1 MQEINNTPIGHELIH
16 FSTIGSTNDFA
27 SELVSKSR
35 PIEGTVV
42 SADFQSKGR
51 GQYGRKWESSA
62 SENITLSVIMC
73 PSFLDIKDQFYLNM
87 AVSLS
92 IVDLIAA
99 YASLIPKVKW
109 PNDVYVSKEKISG
122 ILIQNFLHG
131 QVIQYSVFGIG
142 INVNQRV
149 FPTDVPNPTSLTVL
163 TDQEFVLKEV
173 REDLFQ
179 FLQIRYDQLKNDKK
193 MIRRDYMDHLLGLQT
208 PGKFKIGDEL
218 VEGTIQDID
227 HVGRLIISIDGTEK
241 SFVHGALSQLIG

>member
-193 MIRRDYMDHLLGLQT
+193 MIRRDYMDHLLGLHT

-241 SFVHGALSQLIG
+241 AFVHGAVSQLIG